1 MATTVHIL
9 GAGISGL
16 STAYFLKD
24 KKTEIYEVSHEPGGR
39 IRGAN
44 IGNQWVDLGAQFIAK
59 EDKHAMALIK
69 TLGLSKKMKV
79 FDLSNFFISSKGHK
93 LDSKY
98 LSELANLQ
106 IKEIE
111 EFFLFLENLDN
122 QKFKHLFDEIAHETF
137 YDWYNREF
145 GGEMI
150 WLMDSMCR
158 TVAFAESKNLSA
170 FFGLAV
176 VSSFLEECY
185 SFDKGLSEITDYLL
199 RNIKSK
205 INYGAKVTSIEFEKS
220 PLITMEHGGLNTQKK
235 VEGPVISAIPA
246 PELAT
251 VVNDKGLSKT
261 LKKIQ
266 YAGCG
271 LVAFETDEEVFG
283 GKLGAMFLKEKVSA
297 AFDATARFGSKKGIE
312 EVIIAL
318 IPFKGEVGFDYPKL
332 AIKSLSEF
340 DPKFESKIRSTTVV
354 EWKLGLP
361 ICSTKLFEVQ
371 KEVLESSPEGL
382 FVIGDFMGLPSIDAS
397 IETAYACAKSIKQ
410 V

>member
-1 MATTVHIL
+1 MRTVI

-16 STAYFLKD
+16 SAAYFLKD

-59 EDKHAMALIK
+59 EDKHAMALVK
-69 TLGLSKKMKV
+69 SLGVSKKMKV

-98 LSELANLQ
+98 LSQVANLQ
-106 IKEIE
+106 IKELE
-111 EFFLFLENLDN
+111 EFFMFLESIDN
-122 QKFKHLFDEIAHETF
+122 SKFNHLFDEIAHETF
-137 YDWYNREF
+137 YDWYNHEF

-158 TVAFAESKNLSA
+158 TVAFAESKDLSA

-176 VSSFLEECY
+176 VSSFLEDCY
-185 SFDKGLSEITDYLL
+185 SFDKGLSEITDSLL

-220 PLITMEHGGLNTQKK
+220 PHITVENGSLKTQKK
-235 VEGPVISAIPA
+235 IEGPIISAIPA

-251 VVNDKGLSKT
+251 VVNDKGLSKA
-261 LKKIQ
+261 LKKVE
-266 YAGCG
+266 YMGCG
-271 LVAFETDEEVFG
+271 VVAFETDEEVFS

-297 AFDATARFGSKKGIE
+297 AFDSTARFGSKKGIE

-318 IPFKGEVGFDYPKL
+318 IPFKGEGEVDYPKL

-354 EWKLGLP
+354 EWKFGLP
-361 ICSTKLFEVQ
+361 ICSTKLFDVQ
-371 KEVLESSPEGL
+371 KEILESSPEGL

-397 IETAYACAKSIKQ
+397 IEIAYTHAKNIKQ
-410 V
+410 I